1 MNKYYLSKR
10 LNMVADMVEP
20 SKCHAD
26 IGCDHG
32 FMALYLINNQII
44 EHAICTDINEGPLQ
58 RAKEHIEAE
67 GYSEKIDVLLSDGL
81 HKIEDSYPHI
91 TSATICG
98 MGGLMGVK
106 IMYDR
111 LDLFKKMDYI
121 YLQLQSDLELVR
133 MYLDI
138 SGYEILTEN
147 IVNEEGKFYTAMKVR
162 PNGQEAIG
170 FDSLDE
176 LVISL
181 RERIAA
187 LKIQDA
193 CKYYYPMYSDMN
205 VNEYKNFLTFMI
217 NKYEKVLGYM
227 QESSN
232 GYDDVV
238 RNLEIMKL
246 SLELSGVK

>member
-1 MNKYYLSKR
+1 
-10 LNMVADMVEP
+10 MVADMIEP

-81 HKIEDSYPHI
+81 HKINDSHPHI
-91 TSATICG
+91 SSATICG

-111 LDLFKKMDYI
+111 EDLFKKMDYI

-138 SGYEILTEN
+138 AGYDIVTEN
-147 IVNEEGKFYTAMKVR
+147 IVNEEGKYYTAMKVK
-162 PNGQEAIG
+162 PNGNEAIVC
-170 FDSLDE
+170 DSLDE
-176 LVISL
+176 LVIVL
-181 RERIAA
+181 RKRVSD

-193 CKYYYPMYSDMN
+193 YKYFYPMYPDMN
-205 VNEYKNFLTFMI
+205 LMEYKNFLQFMI
-217 NKYEKVLGYM
+217 NKYEKVLGFM
-227 QESSN
+227 QETSN
-232 GYDDVV
+232 GYEDVV
-238 RNLEIMKL
+238 KNLEIMKL
-246 SLELSGVK
+246 SLDISGVK